1 MEIMLVED
9 DKDTLEI
16 LTVVLQ
22 RKFSALTICTA
33 TNGRNGV
40 ELFEKHPVDIII
52 TDVNMPEMGG
62 IEMVQ
67 RMRSLK
73 PDVQL
78 IFLTADT
85 GKAALEQSIGEGF
98 ELAHY
103 ILKPVDYQDLF
114 SAIERSIAE
123 ASSRP
128 AKLHSKH

>member
-62 IEMVQ
+62 IEMV
-67 RMRSLK
+67 
-73 PDVQL
+73 
-78 IFLTADT
+78 
-85 GKAALEQSIGEGF
+85 
-98 ELAHY
+98 
-103 ILKPVDYQDLF
+103 
-114 SAIERSIAE
+114 
-123 ASSRP
+123 
-128 AKLHSKH
+128 